1 MADTANPSIEAVIRS
16 PLGEIRVWLDVATE
30 TDAGADPT
38 AHAVRTSVRID
49 YADDAAALAV
59 HDQLARV
66 AASLDAAVRRL
77 APQGFVAG
85 EASPVVRWIADRAE
99 SAPGART
106 LATDLFRDF
115 VLWCDA
121 NGVRPTT
128 QTAFSNALT
137 DRGYRRAG
145 KNAAGL
151 IYRGGL
157 RLKAHPVAVIARQE
171 AA

>member
-1 MADTANPSIEAVIRS
+1 MPDAALSTPPIEAVIRS
-16 PLGEIRVWLDVATE
+16 PLGEIRVWLEPATDE
-30 TDAGADPT
+30 TSLD
-38 AHAVRTSVRID
+38 AVRTSVRID
-49 YADDAAALAV
+49 YADDASALAV

-85 EASPVVRWIADRAE
+85 EAAPVVRWIADRAE
-99 SAPGART
+99 SAPGVRT

-121 NGVRPTT
+121 NGVRPMT

-157 RLKAHPVAVIARQE
+157 RLKAHPVAVVARQE